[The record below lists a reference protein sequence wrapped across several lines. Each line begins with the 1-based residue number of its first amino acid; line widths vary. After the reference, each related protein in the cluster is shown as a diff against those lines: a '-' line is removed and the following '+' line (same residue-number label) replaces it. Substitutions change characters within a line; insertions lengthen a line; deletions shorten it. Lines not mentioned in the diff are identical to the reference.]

1 MIFIQD
7 ISFTSNYET
16 QYNIYAKS
24 IRIGYQLY
32 CYNHLTDLM
41 ICSDYLATSYIRIK
55 SNTQIL
61 GQNNLRAIYADHK
74 DRTKNDFI
82 LSYGVNFT
90 NPFLIM

>member
-7 ISFTSNYET
+7 MSFSSSYDTE
-16 QYNIYAKS
+16 YNIYARS
-24 IRIGYQLY
+24 IRLGYQLY

-61 GQNNLRAIYADHK
+61 GQNNLRAIFPDHT
-74 DRTKNDFI
+74 DRTRHDFL
-82 LSYGVNFT
+82 LSYGANFT
-90 NPFLIM
+90 NPFLII